1 MNRIILFLLLFLTG
15 CSQITVEEDFKN
27 YAQTVT
33 GYQQEIANKMNEL
46 QKEKITDFQQF
57 SKEQFLPIVKE
68 FVDKTS
74 TLQPQTKEVAE
85 IHEKYIEA
93 VGLNYDVLSSI
104 SNLDGQT
111 TDTSKQEELLKKLE
125 KSQQLAS
132 EWKNSMDN
140 LSKQYNVVLPDINL
154 DVGNAIFRLP

>member
-1 MNRIILFLLLFLTG
+1 MKRIIVFLLLFLTG

-46 QKEKITDFQQF
+46 QKEEITDFQQF

-68 FVDKTS
+68 FVDNAS

-93 VGLNYDVLSSI
+93 VRLNYDVLSSI

-111 TDTSKQEELLKKLE
+111 TDQSKQEDLLKKLE